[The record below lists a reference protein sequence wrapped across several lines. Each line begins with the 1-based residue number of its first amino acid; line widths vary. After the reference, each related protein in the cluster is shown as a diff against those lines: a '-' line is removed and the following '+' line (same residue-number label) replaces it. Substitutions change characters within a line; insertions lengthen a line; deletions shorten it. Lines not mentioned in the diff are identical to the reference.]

1 MKYLSII
8 TAFLFFISCGEQAST
23 EEVTTDEAE
32 VVKNVEVASDLFFGE
47 EIDDAG
53 AIDVSELY
61 AQLESFDSVKVK
73 FATTII
79 ETCTRKGCWMT
90 VELEEGKD
98 MMVRFKDYGFFVPLE
113 GMGGKATIFEG
124 YAYTETVSVED
135 LQHYADDAGKDSTEI
150 AEITEPEVAL
160 TFLASGV
167 IIKN

>member
-1 MKYLSII
+1 MKYLSIF
-8 TAFLFFISCGEQAST
+8 TAFLFLISCGDQTST
-23 EEVTTDEAE
+23 EEVTTDETE
-32 VVKNVEVASDLFFGE
+32 VVETEEAASDLFFGE
-47 EIDDAG
+47 EIDEVG

-61 AQLESFDSVKVK
+61 AQLESVDSVKVK
-73 FATTII
+73 FTTTII

-90 VELEEGKD
+90 VDLEEGKD

-113 GMGGKATIFEG
+113 GMGGKSTIFEG

-150 AEITEPEVAL
+150 AAITEPEVAL

>member
-1 MKYLSII
+1 M
-8 TAFLFFISCGEQAST
+8 EQPSEEVVSADEST
-23 EEVTTDEAE
+23 EEVEAAE
-32 VVKNVEVASDLFFGE
+32 EAAEMYFGDKIDAAGSIGVE
-47 EIDDAG
+47 
-53 AIDVSELY
+53 ELY
-61 AQLESFDSVKVK
+61 AQLETADSVQVK

-90 VELEEGKD
+90 VNLEEGKE

-113 GMGGKATIFEG
+113 GMEGKSTVFDG

-135 LQHYADDAGKDSTEI
+135 LQHYAEDAGDDEEAI
-150 AEITEPEVAL
+150 AAITEPEVAL